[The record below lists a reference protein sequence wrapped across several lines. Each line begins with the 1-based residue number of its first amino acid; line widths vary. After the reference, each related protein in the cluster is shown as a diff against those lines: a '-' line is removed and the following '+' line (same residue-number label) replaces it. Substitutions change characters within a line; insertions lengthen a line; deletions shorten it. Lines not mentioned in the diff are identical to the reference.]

1 MIIVTA
7 VVLAAVALHLYQQ
20 SRPLFIRKHQLDTGR
35 IRSNSQQHGSTPR
48 VLSCYTPIKSNGKGY
63 TFNEAMKGLKR

>member
-1 MIIVTA
+1 MIVAICFVF
-7 VVLAAVALHLYQQ
+7 AAVALHLYQQ
-20 SRPLFIRKHQLDTGR
+20 SRPLFIRKHQLDNSR

-63 TFNEAMKGLKR
+63 TFNEAMRGLKR

>member
-1 MIIVTA
+1 MIIA
-7 VVLAAVALHLYQQ
+7 MIFVLSAIALHLYQQ
-20 SRPLFIRKHQLDTGR
+20 SRPLFIRKHQLDAGR
-35 IRSNSQQHGSTPR
+35 IRSNSHQHGSTPR